1 MLFAKS
7 AQRPPVDAIMGSY
20 LREKKSPYI
29 HLSWMIHGQC
39 NYRCSYCHKNNW
51 GGSSRRLE
59 FNHAISF
66 LERFLEHYKDRRIVV
81 SFSGG
86 EPTLWPHF
94 AELVQWLHLRG
105 ISMGLT
111 SNGSRGPSYFKK
123 LAPLLSWINL
133 SYHPEFSHEQRFMET
148 VIGASF
154 FCDVRVRL
162 MMPVERRL
170 WDRSISFGEK
180 LKSALG
186 YGSLITIEYAPISE
200 EFSGLHARPSAYET
214 DQKARFEE
222 PTFVTG
228 LDRKFT
234 ESPSI
239 ENVDGGVV
247 GPPKDIFRLDVN
259 GLLALGQTNF
269 MGWKCEVGLE
279 QIFID
284 SEGSVLRAGCR
295 VGGTIGHITNAKM
308 EFPTKAV
315 LCPKT
320 YCYCGTDVIATKL
333 SPKWILN
340 HDLESVSQGF
350 KAPVYRWAAYLR
362 YSYAQVIP
370 RIVYVLKFF
379 VWPWTVSVI
388 RSTLGPRLTR
398 ALRFKVWPW
407 ISDSWKSLIYS
418 RRLRKPYFFL
428 RYQFRTRWLG

>member
-1 MLFAKS
+1 
-7 AQRPPVDAIMGSY
+7 MGSY
-20 LREKKSPYI
+20 LREKRSPYI

-59 FNHAISF
+59 FDHAISF

-111 SNGSRGPSYFKK
+111 SNGSRGLSYFKK
-123 LAPLLSWINL
+123 LAPLLSWLNL
-133 SYHPEFSHEQRFMET
+133 SYHPEFSNDQRFLET

-180 LKSALG
+180 LKSSLG
-186 YGSLITIEYAPISE
+186 YGSLTTIEYAPISE

-214 DQKARFEE
+214 DQKARFED

-228 LDRKFT
+228 LDRKFK

-239 ENVDGGVV
+239 ENVDGGVI

-259 GLLALGQTNF
+259 ALLALGQTNF

-279 QIFID
+279 QIFVD
-284 SEGSVLRAGCR
+284 SEGNILRAGCR
-295 VGGTIGHITNAKM
+295 VGGIIGHITDRKIS
-308 EFPTKAV
+308 FPRKAV

-320 YCYCGTDVIATKL
+320 YCYCGTDVVATKF
-333 SPKWILN
+333 SPNWILN
-340 HDLESVSQGF
+340 RDLESVPKGL
-350 KAPVYRWAAYLR
+350 KAPAYKGMAFLR
-362 YSYAQVIP
+362 YFYAHAMSNI
-370 RIVYVLKFF
+370 IHILNFF
-379 VWPWTVSVI
+379 VWPWIVNLI
-388 RSTLGPRLTR
+388 RSILGPRITK
-398 ALRFKVWPW
+398 ALRFQVWPW
-407 ISDSWKSLIYS
+407 IYDSWRVIVFSPLFNKPCFS
-418 RRLRKPYFFL
+418 R
-428 RYQFRTRWLG
+428 FRNGTRGQV

>member
-39 NYRCSYCHKNNW
+39 NFRCSYCHKNNW

-59 FNHAISF
+59 FDHAISF

-94 AELVQWLHLRG
+94 AELVDWLHVRG

-111 SNGSRGPSYFKK
+111 SNGSRGLSYFKRI
-123 LAPLLSWINL
+123 APLLSWLNL
-133 SYHPEFSHEQRFMET
+133 SYHPEFSQDQRFMET
-148 VIGASF
+148 VIGSSF

-186 YGSLITIEYAPISE
+186 YGSLTTIEYAPISE
-200 EFSGLHARPSAYET
+200 EFSGLHARPTEYAS
-214 DQKARFEE
+214 DQ
-222 PTFVTG
+222 TG
-228 LDRKFT
+228 LFDKPVFAVGPDRKFK
-234 ESPSI
+234 ESASI

-247 GPPKDIFRLDVN
+247 GPPKRIFNLDPN
-259 GLLALGQTNF
+259 ALLAQGQTNF
-269 MGWKCEVGLE
+269 IGWTCEIGLE

-284 SEGSVLRAGCR
+284 SEGNILRAGCR
-295 VGGTIGHITNAKM
+295 VGGIIGHITNKKIK
-308 EFPTKAV
+308 FPTRAV
-315 LCPKT
+315 LCSKA
-320 YCYCGTDVIATKL
+320 YCYCGTDIIATKL
-333 SPKWILN
+333 SPKWIFTR
-340 HDLESVSQGF
+340 DLESIPKGF
-350 KAPVYRWAAYLR
+350 KSPVYKALAILR
-362 YSYAQVIP
+362 YSYARGVSRVVHI
-370 RIVYVLKFF
+370 LAFF
-379 VWPWTVSVI
+379 VWPWVVNLI
-388 RSTLGPRLTR
+388 RSILGPRLTR
-398 ALRFKVWPW
+398 ALRFKMWPW
-407 ISDSWKSLIYS
+407 ISDSWKVIVYS
-418 RRLRKPYFFL
+418 QLFKKS
-428 RYQFRTRWLG
+428 